1 MNYNKRMKITENNKQ
16 STITRLRIK
25 KAVAVLLK
33 TSAVE
38 DIKVTEI
45 TSLSGVSRNTFYTH
59 YSKISDV
66 LKDITL
72 DLILDFESVFVK
84 YKYSEISV
92 NPKPLII
99 ELITICK
106 KSPAF
111 LEYVVF
117 SNNSNGILQGTID
130 ALSEKF
136 YTLYKLERGNDN
148 LVPYLINFLISGVA
162 QYLYKWFKDG
172 QKIDSNELIN
182 QLSSLIK
189 NTVSVMREV
198 KNENS

>member
-1 MNYNKRMKITENNKQ
+1 MKVTKNNKQ
-16 STITRLRIK
+16 SASTRLRIK

-33 TSAVE
+33 TTAVE

-66 LKDITL
+66 LKDITA
-72 DLILDFESVFVK
+72 DLILDFESVFIK
-84 YKYSEISV
+84 YKYSEISTD
-92 NPKPLII
+92 PTPLIK
-99 ELITICK
+99 ELVAICK

-117 SNNSNGILQGTID
+117 SNNSNGVLQGTID

-136 YTLYKLERGNDN
+136 YTLYSLERGNNN

-172 QKIDSNELIN
+172 QKIDSTELIN

-189 NTVSVMREV
+189 NTVSVLREV
-198 KNENS
+198 KNANG

>member
-1 MNYNKRMKITENNKQ
+1 MKVTKNNKQ
-16 STITRLRIK
+16 SASTRLRIK

-33 TSAVE
+33 TTAVE

-66 LKDITL
+66 LKDITA
-72 DLILDFESVFVK
+72 DLILDFESVFIK
-84 YKYSEISV
+84 YKYSEISTD
-92 NPKPLII
+92 PTPLIK
-99 ELITICK
+99 ELIAICK

-117 SNNSNGILQGTID
+117 SNNSNGVLQGTID

-136 YTLYKLERGNDN
+136 YTLYSLERGNNN

-172 QKIDSNELIN
+172 QKIDSTELIS

-189 NTVSVMREV
+189 NTVSVLREV
-198 KNENS
+198 KNANG

>member
-1 MNYNKRMKITENNKQ
+1 MKISQNNKQ
-16 STITRLRIK
+16 SASTRVRIK

-33 TSAVE
+33 DRAVE

-59 YSKISDV
+59 YAKISDV
-66 LKDITL
+66 LKEITS
-72 DLILDFESVFVK
+72 DLILDFESVFTK
-84 YKYSEISV
+84 YKYSEFSS
-92 NPKPLII
+92 NPKPFIK
-99 ELITICK
+99 ELVSMCK

-117 SNNSNGILQGTID
+117 SNNANGILQGTID
-130 ALSEKF
+130 AVTDKF
-136 YTLYKLERGNDN
+136 YKIYRLERGEDN
-148 LVPYLINFLISGVA
+148 YLVPYLISYLISGVA

-172 QKIDSNELIN
+172 QKINSDELIN

-189 NTVSVMREV
+189 NSVSVLRGV
-198 KNENS
+198 KNENT

>member
-1 MNYNKRMKITENNKQ
+1 MKVTKNNKQ
-16 STITRLRIK
+16 SASTRLRIK

-33 TSAVE
+33 TTAVE

-66 LKDITL
+66 LKDITA
-72 DLILDFESVFVK
+72 DLILDFESVFIK
-84 YKYSEISV
+84 YKYSEFSTD
-92 NPKPLII
+92 PTPLIK
-99 ELITICK
+99 ELIAICK

-117 SNNSNGILQGTID
+117 SNNSNGVLQGTID

-136 YTLYKLERGNDN
+136 YSLYSLERGNNN

-172 QKIDSNELIN
+172 QKIEAQELIE
-182 QLSSLIK
+182 QLSTLIK
-189 NTVSVMREV
+189 NTVSVLREV
-198 KNENS
+198 KNANG

>member
-1 MNYNKRMKITENNKQ
+1 MKVTKNNKQ
-16 STITRLRIK
+16 SASTRLRIK

-33 TSAVE
+33 TTAVE

-66 LKDITL
+66 LKDITA
-72 DLILDFESVFVK
+72 DLILDFESVFIK
-84 YKYSEISV
+84 YKYSEFSTD
-92 NPKPLII
+92 PTPLIK
-99 ELITICK
+99 ELIAICK

-117 SNNSNGILQGTID
+117 SNNSNGVLQGTID

-136 YTLYKLERGNDN
+136 YTLYSLERGNNN

-172 QKIDSNELIN
+172 QKIDSTELIN

-189 NTVSVMREV
+189 NTVSVLREV
-198 KNENS
+198 KNANG

>member
-1 MNYNKRMKITENNKQ
+1 MKITQNNKQ
-16 STITRLRIK
+16 SALKRLRIK

-33 TSAVE
+33 TTAVE

-66 LKDITL
+66 LKDITA

-84 YKYSEISV
+84 YKYSEISID
-92 NPKPLII
+92 PTPLIK
-99 ELITICK
+99 ELIAMCK

-117 SNNSNGILQGTID
+117 SNNSNGVLQGTID
-130 ALSEKF
+130 ALNEKF
-136 YTLYKLERGNDN
+136 YSLYSLERGNNN

-172 QKIDSNELIN
+172 QKIEAQELIE

-189 NTVSVMREV
+189 NTVSVLREV
-198 KNENS
+198 KNANG

>member
-1 MNYNKRMKITENNKQ
+1 MKVTKNNKQ
-16 STITRLRIK
+16 SASTRLRIK

-33 TSAVE
+33 TTAVE

-66 LKDITL
+66 LKDITA
-72 DLILDFESVFVK
+72 DLILDFESVFIK
-84 YKYSEISV
+84 YKYSEISTD
-92 NPKPLII
+92 PTPLIK
-99 ELITICK
+99 ELIAICK

-117 SNNSNGILQGTID
+117 SNNSNGVLQGTID

-136 YTLYKLERGNDN
+136 YTLYSLERGNNN

-172 QKIDSNELIN
+172 QKIDSTELIN
-182 QLSSLIK
+182 QLSTLIK
-189 NTVSVMREV
+189 NTVSVLREV
-198 KNENS
+198 KNANG

>member
-1 MNYNKRMKITENNKQ
+1 MKVTKNNKQ
-16 STITRLRIK
+16 SASTRLRIK

-33 TSAVE
+33 TTAVE

-66 LKDITL
+66 LKDITA
-72 DLILDFESVFVK
+72 DLILDFETVFIK
-84 YKYSEISV
+84 YKYSEFSTD
-92 NPKPLII
+92 PTPLIK
-99 ELITICK
+99 ELIAICK

-117 SNNSNGILQGTID
+117 SNNSNGVLQGTID

-136 YTLYKLERGNDN
+136 YSLYSLERGNN
-148 LVPYLINFLISGVA
+148 ILVPYLINFLISGVA

-172 QKIDSNELIN
+172 QKIEAQELIE
-182 QLSSLIK
+182 QLSTLIK
-189 NTVSVMREV
+189 NTVSVLREV
-198 KNENS
+198 KNANG

>member
-1 MNYNKRMKITENNKQ
+1 MKVTKNNKQ
-16 STITRLRIK
+16 SASTRLRIK

-33 TSAVE
+33 TTAVE

-66 LKDITL
+66 LKDITA
-72 DLILDFESVFVK
+72 DLILDFESVFIK
-84 YKYSEISV
+84 YKYSEISTD
-92 NPKPLII
+92 PTPLIK
-99 ELITICK
+99 ELVAICK

-117 SNNSNGILQGTID
+117 SNNSNGVLQGTID

-136 YTLYKLERGNDN
+136 YTLYSLERGNNN

-172 QKIDSNELIN
+172 QKIDSTELIN
-182 QLSSLIK
+182 QLSTLIK
-189 NTVSVMREV
+189 NTVSVLREV
-198 KNENS
+198 KNANG